1 MRAIDTI
8 GRHLRHAT
16 RVLVNAPG
24 FTLAASLTLA
34 LGIGANTAIFSLV
47 KTVILAPLPYAD
59 SGRLVMIWNMAAPS
73 DRTWLSAPEVVSYA
87 NDVTSFSHVG
97 AYIESDANLTG
108 DDNPERVPAASV
120 TGELFDTLGVTPL
133 LGRTLSPADSAPG
146 APATVVL
153 SHGLWQRRF
162 GGVPSI
168 VGERV
173 QVNGQSREIVGVMP
187 PEFSLP
193 VDYRGSRRTEL
204 WIGATIDPAALG
216 QWGNRSFMAIA
227 RLTPGATAASAS
239 TELNLIEQNWV
250 RAGYIENR
258 PDDRLNRSAVALRD
272 FITGGVQRPLFILM
286 GAVGVVLLIACANI
300 VNLLLARADSRRR
313 EIALR
318 GALGAERGDILRQL
332 LSESLLLSTLGAAAG
347 VLVAHAALQVLATL
361 RPAGLPRVEDVA
373 VDPSALLFTA
383 GLALACG
390 LIFGLAPALQITR
403 QDLARLLNEGG
414 RGAAPGKA
422 RLFVRRGL
430 VVLQL
435 AFSVMLV
442 VAAGLLLRT
451 LVELQRIDLGF
462 DDRRVLTGQVLLPP
476 TDYPD
481 GPRVV
486 NFFRQVT
493 ERLQQLPGVVA
504 AGGVRL
510 LPLTGSIGDWSITLE
525 GRDSAPG
532 ENPNGD
538 FQFATP
544 GYLHAMGLTVRAG
557 RWFTAADREDAP
569 PVVVVNETMAAR
581 YWPGGDAVG
590 QRFRMGGPGGTLPMM
605 TIVGIVKTSRHNAV
619 VEDFR
624 AELYVPHAQ
633 MPTSVGISAARRMTV
648 VVKAERDPLALAG
661 ALRDVVRA
669 VDPNVPVA
677 DIQTMEQVT
686 AKALAG
692 PRFAAFLLGVFAV
705 LALSLAAVGTYASL
719 SLLVAERS
727 SEIGIRM
734 ALGAERRSIIGS
746 VLREGLSL
754 AAGGMALGF
763 AGALFAARVLE
774 TLLFGVSAF
783 DPLTFAVV
791 PAVLGSVALLATW
804 APAYRAASVNP
815 VNTLR
820 HG

>member
-1 MRAIDTI
+1 
-8 GRHLRHAT
+8 
-16 RVLVNAPG
+16 
-24 FTLAASLTLA
+24 
-34 LGIGANTAIFSLV
+34 
-47 KTVILAPLPYAD
+47 
-59 SGRLVMIWNMAAPS
+59 MIWNMTTPS
-73 DRTWLSAPEVVSYA
+73 DRTWLSAPEVVSYG
-87 NDVTSFSHVG
+87 NEITSFSHVG

-108 DDNPERVPAASV
+108 EDNPERVPAASV

-133 LGRTLSPADSAPG
+133 LGRTLSPADSSPG
-146 APATVVL
+146 AAATVVL

-162 GGVPSI
+162 GGASSI
-168 VGERV
+168 VGERI
-173 QVNGQSREIVGVMP
+173 QVNGQSREVVGVMP
-187 PEFSLP
+187 PGFYLP

-204 WIGATIDPAALG
+204 WISAIIDPAALG
-216 QWGNRSFMAIA
+216 QWGNRSFLAIA
-227 RLTPGATAASAS
+227 RLSPAASAASAS
-239 TELNLIEQNWV
+239 SELDLIERNWV
-250 RAGYIENR
+250 RAGYIEQR
-258 PDDRLNRSAVALRD
+258 ADDRLNRSAVPLRE

-318 GALGAERGDILRQL
+318 GALGADRGDILRQL
-332 LSESLLLSTLGAAAG
+332 LTESLLLSTLGAGTG
-347 VLVAHAALQVLATL
+347 VLVAYGALQVLATL
-361 RPAGLPRVEDVA
+361 QPAGLPRVEDVA
-373 VDPSALLFTA
+373 IDLSALLFTA

-390 LIFGLAPALQITR
+390 LFFGMVPALQIAR
-403 QDLARLLNEGG
+403 QDLARLLNEGR
-414 RGAAPGKA
+414 RGGAPGKA
-422 RLFVRRGL
+422 RVLVRRGL

-462 DDRRVLTGQVLLPP
+462 DDSRVLTGQVLLPP
-476 TDYPD
+476 TDYAD
-481 GPRVV
+481 GARVV
-486 NFFRQVT
+486 NFSRQVT
-493 ERLQQLPGVVA
+493 EQVQQLPGVVA

-525 GRDSAPG
+525 NRDSAPG

-544 GYLHAMGLTVRAG
+544 GYLAAMGLAVREG
-557 RWFTAADREDAP
+557 RWFTGADREDAP

-581 YWPGGDAVG
+581 YWPGSNAVG

-619 VEDFR
+619 VEDLR

-633 MPTSVGISAARRMTV
+633 MPTSVSISAARRMTI

-661 ALRDVVRA
+661 ALREVVRS

-677 DIQTMEQVT
+677 DIQTMAQVT

-727 SEIGIRM
+727 GEIGIRM
-734 ALGAERRSIIGS
+734 ALGAERRVIIAS

-754 AAGGMALGF
+754 GAGGIALGL
-763 AGALFAARVLE
+763 AGALFGARVLE
-774 TLLFGVSAF
+774 TLLYGVSAV
-783 DPLTFAVV
+783 DPLTFTLV
-791 PAVLGSVALLATW
+791 PTILIAVALLATW
-804 APAYRAASVNP
+804 LPAYRAASVNP
-815 VNTLR
+815 VETLR